1 MTDLEAEGTEG
12 LVQEGEE
19 GVGCPHCR
27 HWRDAPGPRAYCLP
41 SMGDT
46 EGKICPCHPISPHTS
61 GRVKSILFPVTSLIS
76 RERKGG
82 DLVSCTN
89 E

>member
-46 EGKICPCHPISPHTS
+46 EGKIA
-61 GRVKSILFPVTSLIS
+61 RVTPYLLILQVGPKAFCFVL
-76 RERKGG
+76 
-82 DLVSCTN
+82 LL
-89 E
+89 